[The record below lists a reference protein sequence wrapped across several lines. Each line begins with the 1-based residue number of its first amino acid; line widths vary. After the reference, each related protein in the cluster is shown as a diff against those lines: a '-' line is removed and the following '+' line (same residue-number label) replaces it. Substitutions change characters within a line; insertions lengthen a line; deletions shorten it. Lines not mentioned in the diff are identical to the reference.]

1 VCQLE
6 LQVRQE
12 AEAARQQLEEQE
24 QTEATQRAQDDLA
37 NFDKLEEAG
46 LASSLAEAAA
56 GNDAAARARLIAEH
70 ELRVAQMEARAAVAR
85 CKFYLLYWCNSA
97 RTDAEGAAN

>member
-1 VCQLE
+1 ME
-6 LQVRQE
+6 LLTMVVI
-12 AEAARQQLEEQE
+12 
-24 QTEATQRAQDDLA
+24 EATQRAQHNLA
-37 NFDKLEEAG
+37 NFDKLNQPRAT
-46 LASSLAEAAA
+46 
-56 GNDAAARARLIAEH
+56 RARLIAEH